1 MSDGKIVGKARKK
14 AAAALK
20 KAYVTRKWLLERDS
34 YRKGRYLQNYYF
46 EEFWKSFYS
55 LAVEKF
61 GTEHGKCGSMELLVE
76 AFGRAVP
83 KFKCSSNVTIWN
95 ELKLPNH
102 KYGMLEEDGLIYIAP
117 YGASPLPVTMLPDD
131 LVATILTFDSCTS
144 DAEID
149 KIREEV
155 ELELSV
161 EEKCTQV
168 LNAAARGLIG
178 NQLDGKDVQ
187 LDVRCQKN
195 GRLLCRIRSLAS
207 WRPDTIFRTD
217 SFETFL
223 EDFKVAYKRFA
234 ENNPEM

>member
-1 MSDGKIVGKARKK
+1 MMEKLLEKARKR

-20 KAYVTRKWLLERDS
+20 KALVERKRLLERDS
-34 YRKGRYLQNYYF
+34 YRKGRFLQEYYL

-55 LAVEKF
+55 LAQEKY
-61 GTEHGKCGSMELLVE
+61 GVEHGECDSTAPLVE

-83 KFKCSSNVTIWN
+83 MFKCDTRVTIWK
-95 ELKLPNH
+95 EFKLANH

-131 LVATILTFDSCTS
+131 LVATILAFDSCTS

-149 KIREEV
+149 KILEEM
-155 ELELSV
+155 EFELSV

-168 LNAAARGLIG
+168 LNATAMGLIG
-178 NQLDGKDVQ
+178 NQLGGKDVQ

>member
-1 MSDGKIVGKARKK
+1 MEKLLEKARKK

-46 EEFWKSFYS
+46 EEFWESFYS

-131 LVATILTFDSCTS
+131 LVATILAFDSCTS

-178 NQLDGKDVQ
+178 ELLKGENVQ
-187 LDVRCQKN
+187 FDVRRQKN
-195 GRLLCRIRSLAS
+195 GRLRCTIYSLAS
-207 WRPDTIFRTD
+207 WRPNTIFRTD
-217 SFETFL
+217 SFETFGK
-223 EDFKVAYKRFA
+223 DFEEAYRRFK
-234 ENNPEM
+234 EKNPEL

>member
-1 MSDGKIVGKARKK
+1 MEKARKR

-20 KAYVTRKWLLERDS
+20 KAFVERKWLLERDS
-34 YRKGRYLQNYYF
+34 YRKGRYMQNCYF

-61 GTEHGKCGSMELLVE
+61 GTKHGKCDSMAPLVE

-83 KFKCSSNVTIWN
+83 KFKCSSKVTIWN
-95 ELKLPNH
+95 ELKLANH

-117 YGASPLPVTMLPDD
+117 YGASPFPVTMLPDD
-131 LVATILTFDSCTS
+131 LVATILAFDSCTS

-168 LNAAARGLIG
+168 LNATAMGLIG
-178 NQLDGKDVQ
+178 SQLDGKDVQ
-187 LDVRCQKN
+187 LDVRRQKN
-195 GRLLCRIRSLAS
+195 GRLRCRIRSLAS

-223 EDFKVAYKRFA
+223 EDFKVAYRRFK
-234 ENNPEM
+234 EKNPEL